1 MMIFK
6 AYRRLIN
13 GKKDVFQIAAS
24 EGKKSSYTS
33 KSQNYFRTSTTEE
46 VNKIQKKKLLDDPST
61 VIKKKNG
68 PI

>member
-1 MMIFK
+1 MCFK
-6 AYRRLIN
+6 LPRV
-13 GKKDVFQIAAS
+13 K
-24 EGKKSSYTS
+24 EKKSSYTS